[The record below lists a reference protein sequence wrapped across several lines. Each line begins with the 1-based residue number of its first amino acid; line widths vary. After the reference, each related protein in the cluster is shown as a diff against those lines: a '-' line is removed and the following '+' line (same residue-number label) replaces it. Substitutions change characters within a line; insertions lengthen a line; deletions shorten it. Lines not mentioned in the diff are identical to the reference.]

1 MLPHGHGVTCSLV
14 SLAPEGELKTVE
26 DETETTLEVALFTF
40 ILLLYTNWV
49 RNKWFWQEIFSD
61 MFMP

>member
-1 MLPHGHGVTCSLV
+1 MKLHISLRVTRLLPHGHGVTCILV

-40 ILLLYTNWV
+40 HSITIYKLGL
-49 RNKWFWQEIFSD
+49 K
-61 MFMP
+61 